1 MEETK
6 NLTKTSAVKLLAEK
20 LNISQVQ
27 AKVVY
32 ETTIGAMKETLEA
45 GGDVRL
51 PGIGRIYTAKL
62 AARSYKVPGT
72 GEVITKPER
81 TKFKLANKAK

>member
-27 AKVVY
+27 AKVVF
-32 ETTIGAMKETLEA
+32 ETTVGLMKETLQA
-45 GGDVRL
+45 GGDVRI
-51 PGIGRIYTAKL
+51 PGIGRIYTANL
-62 AARSYKVPGT
+62 AARSYTVPGT
-72 GEVITKPER
+72 GKIVNKPAR
-81 TKFKLANKAK
+81 TKFKLASKSL